1 MADTNSIPFLYLY
14 TNRRSCWSVSAK
26 DIDKMTM
33 RFKHS
38 LLCFLFLLI
47 SFPIFADDIVST
59 SVTWKSGEY
68 LLYYNKTTGDK
79 WAEMKKHPSTKGW
92 VLVPNYFPLDDSSQ
106 AMSIDFSRT
115 APADDFPKGYY
126 HVRKLLNGCF
136 ENESYDEVSAV
147 SSDLK
152 EVEADAFHNTKV
164 SILRFHNVGNSAWQG
179 TEDNVIFKT
188 ITKPVPYHIN
198 ADYVFI
204 ADAQYEA
211 WKSDKL
217 WGNDD
222 LIRCTNYKNG
232 EHSYEPIE
240 LDYSQQPTVRAAN
253 EPSTLYTNKVGNQY
267 WEFSNNG
274 GSTWTKVD
282 SHKSYFTD
290 NNPQKGVAFYRALTK
305 SGSYIDFKI
314 NYYDRIPSTVNII
327 ANQEEFT
334 AEDTVVLKLDMN
346 VDDCTYQW
354 YKDGEAIFG
363 NVDATSSTFSIPGV
377 MAVDAGTY
385 CCVITNPVGRVIS
398 TTYNL
403 KVNRCEQKLP
413 EIDLGEITYTPNKRI
428 YLPAYT
434 DKKRQITY
442 TSSNENIA
450 SIEYGTIIAVKT
462 AGTVTIIASQ
472 TGSND
477 YSPIGSTPYKLIIHK
492 ATQEIPPFNLN
503 EEEYST
509 WGSVALKDSLS
520 SVGLP
525 LTYTSSNPEVAEVEY
540 SPKTGHW
547 TFHTC
552 GIGETTITAS
562 QNGNDC
568 YAAATPVSSKL
579 VVKKKSQKYDP
590 QFSGTISYKQ
600 KAIINSKSSLHRP
613 MKLTSNDKSI
623 AVIMND
629 SIFGVHPGITTIHY
643 SEAGDQYTES
653 IDGEFEITVIK
664 ATNEIRNDYIVE
676 QYSEEPYCMN
686 IMLSSEQEYTITSSD
701 ENVVAP
707 LYKDYVRFNSAGT
720 ATITIE
726 LAENEFYN
734 YNKARID
741 FKINRAPQSISVNCP
756 TSFVY
761 TGKEIRYKV
770 ADLASAKTAITCY
783 SLDPSVIS
791 VEGDEIVIHKLGRAR
806 LAFVATGN
814 DKYDEANDVV
824 IEVNVVSNAENK
836 VDTTKSINIDT
847 DNHKVVLTNL
857 SNCEISSVTE
867 LTLSQSGYA
876 NQEPVNSVTM
886 PDGTLVTFAKSN
898 GQNTPRYYTNTGG
911 IRVYANN
918 IIQFYPKDESEEISR
933 ITLYCDGSY
942 LGNKAA
948 TFNCGA
954 AGSLDY
960 KNYIEGNTAG
970 TQLRIKK
977 IRIEYTKDLITG
989 IRKNILTEISNDI
1002 MRIYSIDGQK
1012 RNKIEQGFNIIVYKN
1027 GRRKKIYCK

>member
-1 MADTNSIPFLYLY
+1 
-14 TNRRSCWSVSAK
+14 
-26 DIDKMTM
+26 
-33 RFKHS
+33 
-38 LLCFLFLLI
+38 
-47 SFPIFADDIVST
+47 
-59 SVTWKSGEY
+59 
-68 LLYYNKTTGDK
+68 
-79 WAEMKKHPSTKGW
+79 
-92 VLVPNYFPLDDSSQ
+92 
-106 AMSIDFSRT
+106 
-115 APADDFPKGYY
+115 
-126 HVRKLLNGCF
+126 
-136 ENESYDEVSAV
+136 
-147 SSDLK
+147 
-152 EVEADAFHNTKV
+152 
-164 SILRFHNVGNSAWQG
+164 
-179 TEDNVIFKT
+179 
-188 ITKPVPYHIN
+188 
-198 ADYVFI
+198 
-204 ADAQYEA
+204 
-211 WKSDKL
+211 
-217 WGNDD
+217 
-222 LIRCTNYKNG
+222 
-232 EHSYEPIE
+232 
-240 LDYSQQPTVRAAN
+240 
-253 EPSTLYTNKVGNQY
+253 
-267 WEFSNNG
+267 
-274 GSTWTKVD
+274 
-282 SHKSYFTD
+282 
-290 NNPQKGVAFYRALTK
+290 
-305 SGSYIDFKI
+305 
-314 NYYDRIPSTVNII
+314 
-327 ANQEEFT
+327 
-334 AEDTVVLKLDMN
+334 
-346 VDDCTYQW
+346 
-354 YKDGEAIFG
+354 
-363 NVDATSSTFSIPGV
+363 
-377 MAVDAGTY
+377 
-385 CCVITNPVGRVIS
+385 
-398 TTYNL
+398 
-403 KVNRCEQKLP
+403 
-413 EIDLGEITYTPNKRI
+413 
-428 YLPAYT
+428 
-434 DKKRQITY
+434 
-442 TSSNENIA
+442 
-450 SIEYGTIIAVKT
+450 
-462 AGTVTIIASQ
+462 
-472 TGSND
+472 
-477 YSPIGSTPYKLIIHK
+477 
-492 ATQEIPPFNLN
+492 
-503 EEEYST
+503 
-509 WGSVALKDSLS
+509 
-520 SVGLP
+520 
-525 LTYTSSNPEVAEVEY
+525 
-540 SPKTGHW
+540 
-547 TFHTC
+547 
-552 GIGETTITAS
+552 
-562 QNGNDC
+562 
-568 YAAATPVSSKL
+568 
-579 VVKKKSQKYDP
+579 
-590 QFSGTISYKQ
+590 
-600 KAIINSKSSLHRP
+600 

-686 IMLSSEQEYTITSSD
+686 LMLSSEQEYTITSSD

-824 IEVNVVSNAENK
+824 IEVNVVSNAENN

>member
-1 MADTNSIPFLYLY
+1 MKTQY
-14 TNRRSCWSVSAK
+14 K
-26 DIDKMTM
+26 
-33 RFKHS
+33 RFFGCI
-38 LLCFLFLLI
+38 LLLLVF
-47 SFPIFADDIVST
+47 SPVFADEIIST
-59 SVTWKSGEY
+59 AATWKSGEY
-68 LLYYNKTTGDK
+68 VLYYNKMTGDK

-92 VLVPNYFPLDDSSQ
+92 VLVPNYFPLDDDSQ

-115 APADDFPKGYY
+115 APANGFPKDHYQ
-126 HVRKLLNGCF
+126 VRKLLNGCF
-136 ENESYDEVSAV
+136 ENESYDKVNAV
-147 SSDLK
+147 SSYLK
-152 EVEADAFHNTKV
+152 EVESDAFHNTKV
-164 SILRFHNVGNSAWQG
+164 SILRFHDVSNSGWQG

-188 ITKPVPYHIN
+188 ITGPVPYHIN

-211 WKSDKL
+211 WKQDKL

-222 LIRCTNYKNG
+222 LIRCTNYKHG
-232 EHSYEPIE
+232 VHTYDPIE
-240 LDYSQQPTVRAAN
+240 LDYSQQATARAAN
-253 EPSTLYTNKVGNQY
+253 ESSTLYTNKIGNQY
-267 WEFSNNG
+267 WEYSNDG

-290 NNPQKGVAFYRALTK
+290 NNPQKGMTFYRTLTQN
-305 SGSYIDFKI
+305 GSYIDFKI

-334 AEDTVVLKLDMN
+334 TEDTVILKLDMN

-354 YKDGEAIFG
+354 YKDGKAISG
-363 NVDATSSTFSIPGV
+363 NVDAMSSTFSIPNV
-377 MAVDAGTY
+377 MAVDAGAY
-385 CCVITNPVGRVIS
+385 CCVITNPVGHVIS

-413 EIDLGEITYTPNKRI
+413 EIELGEITYSPNKRI

-434 DKKRQITY
+434 DKKCLISY
-442 TSSNENIA
+442 TSSNETIA
-450 SIEYGTIIAVKT
+450 TIEYGTILTVKT
-462 AGTVTIIASQ
+462 AGTVNIIASQ
-472 TGSND
+472 TGSSN
-477 YSPIGSTPYKLIIHK
+477 YLPIESTPYKLIIHK
-492 ATQEIPPFNLN
+492 ATQEISPFTLN

-509 WGSVALKDSLS
+509 WGSVVLKDSLS

-525 LTYTSSNPEVAEVEY
+525 LTYTSSNSEVAEVEY

-547 TFHTC
+547 TFSTH

-600 KAIINSKSSLHRP
+600 KAIINSKSNLHRP
-613 MKLTSNDKSI
+613 IKLTSNAKNI

-629 SIFGVHPGITTIHY
+629 SIFGVHPGTTTIHY
-643 SEAGDQYTES
+643 FEAGDQYTEA
-653 IDGEFEITVIK
+653 IDGEFEITVTK
-664 ATNEIRNDYIVE
+664 ATDEIHNDYIVE

-686 IMLSSEQEYTITSSD
+686 LMLSSEQEYTITSSD
-701 ENVVAP
+701 EDVVSP
-707 LYKDYVRFNSAGT
+707 LHNDYVRFNRAGT
-720 ATITIE
+720 ATITVE

-756 TSFVY
+756 TSIVY
-761 TGKEIRYKV
+761 TGKEIRYKIM
-770 ADLASAKTAITCY
+770 DLATAKTSITCY

-791 VEGDEIVIHKLGRAR
+791 TEEDEIVIHKLGRAR

-814 DKYDEANDVV
+814 DKYDESNDVV
-824 IEVNVVSNAENK
+824 IEVNVVSNAENN
-836 VDTTKSINIDT
+836 VDTTKSIDIDT
-847 DNHKVVLTNL
+847 NNHKVVLTSL
-857 SNCEISSVTE
+857 SNCGISSVTE
-867 LTLSQSGYA
+867 LTLSQSNHA
-876 NQEPVNSVTM
+876 NQEIVNSITM
-886 PDGTLVTFAKSN
+886 PDGTLITFSKSN
-898 GQNTPRYYTNTGG
+898 GKDAPRFYTNTGG

-918 IIQFYPKDESEEISR
+918 IMQFYPKEEFGEISK
-933 ITLYCDGSY
+933 ITLYCDGAY
-942 LGNKAA
+942 LGNKTA

-970 TQLRIKK
+970 IQLRIKK
-977 IRIEYTKDLITG
+977 IRIEYTKDLVTG
-989 IRKNILTEISNDI
+989 IRKNVTTETPNDI
-1002 MRIYSIDGQK
+1002 ICTYSIDGQK
-1012 RNKIEQGFNIIVYKN
+1012 KNKIEQGFNIIVYKN
-1027 GRRKKIYCK
+1027 GCRKKIYCK